1 MTAAVTASSQAAV
14 DAGLGILR
22 HGGNAVDA
30 AVAAALAS
38 CVADPCNT
46 GIGGYGGYMVVTRP
60 HHPAACVRFGV
71 WAPTTLTA
79 DALRERTFPETGPAA
94 SAVPNVIA
102 GLAHALDEFGSF
114 DWPTLVA
121 PAAELAA
128 HGVTANAATRAAF
141 EECREES
148 FISECFE
155 FEEVDDAGGL
165 LFRQPRLA
173 ATLDRLAEHGPLW
186 FYEGHLGELACE
198 AWRGVGL
205 DVPLGDWRNGPDAVE
220 TVPAA
225 RFAYDGHMVMSAPLG
240 FSGSACLF
248 AFLDAAQRIAADR
261 PLDDP
266 VALAALASNMASVW
280 QYRFATPGG
289 NDFEGVSIEDWIE
302 RALSHV
308 PDVGMLGPA
317 PGHTAHLNVLD
328 AGGTLVALTFTQGP
342 AWFGGR
348 WSLGD
353 SGIIMNA
360 GMRNFSRT
368 PPLAHGGRLFG
379 VSNMSPTQMESSS
392 GGRTA
397 VGCPGARC
405 IPANIALVLARLV
418 CSGYDPVAAVAAGR
432 LHAEEPEGV
441 TFEKER
447 LPDGVSAALKARFAD
462 VRDEDWRRYFGPL
475 TAINVSPE
483 GDVTIGLDD
492 RVAPGFGAV
501 A

>member
-1 MTAAVTASSQAAV
+1 MAAAVTASSQAAV

-22 HGGNAVDA
+22 RGGNAVDA

-46 GIGGYGGYMVVTRP
+46 GIGGYGGYMVVTGP
-60 HHPAACVRFGV
+60 HHPAACVRFGF

-79 DALRERTFPETGPAA
+79 EALRERTFPETGPAA

-102 GLAHALDEFGSF
+102 GLARALDEFGSF

-128 HGVTANAATRAAF
+128 RGVTANATIRAAF
-141 EECREES
+141 EECRDES
-148 FISECFE
+148 FVAECFE
-155 FEEVDDAGGL
+155 FEELDDAGGL

-173 ATLDRLAEHGPLW
+173 ATLDCLAEHGPLW
-186 FYEGHLGELACE
+186 FYEGPLGELACE

-205 DVPLGDWRNGPDAVE
+205 GVPLGDWQNGPDSVE
-220 TVPAA
+220 VVPAA
-225 RFAYDGHMVMSAPLG
+225 RFAFDGHMVMSAPLG
-240 FSGSACLF
+240 FTGSACLF
-248 AFLDAAQRIAADR
+248 AFLDAARRIAAER

-266 VALAALASNMASVW
+266 AALAALASNMASVW

-289 NDFEGVSIEDWIE
+289 NDFEGVSMEDWIE
-302 RALSHV
+302 RALSHA
-308 PDVGMLGPA
+308 PDVGMIEPA

-328 AGGTLVALTFTQGP
+328 AGGTLAALTFTHGP

-348 WSLGD
+348 WHLGD
-353 SGIIMNA
+353 SGVIMNA
-360 GMRNFSRT
+360 GMRNFNRT

-379 VSNMSPTQMESSS
+379 ISNMSPAVMELSS

-397 VGCPGARC
+397 VGCPGARR
-405 IPANIALVLARLV
+405 IPINVALVLARLV
-418 CSGYDPVAAVAAGR
+418 CSGYDPEAAVAAGR
-432 LHAEEPEGV
+432 LHAEAPECV
-441 TFEKER
+441 TFEKDR
-447 LPDGVSAALKARFAD
+447 LPDGVDAALKARFAD
-462 VRDEDWRRYFGPL
+462 VRDEDHRNYFGPL
-475 TAINVSPE
+475 TAISVGPE

-501 A
+501 V